1 MLFRNTIDSIGGGK
15 MNQLDQPFRVI
26 LVDDEP
32 IILRS
37 LKVAIP
43 WEELNISIVGE
54 ARNGEQALAMVNE
67 LSPHMIISDIRMPG
81 IDGITLMK
89 RVLSDNP
96 KRLFIFISGYGEF
109 EYAREALREGAFD
122 YLLKPIDHEELIEMI
137 KRAKVNLEKQ
147 IENDHLLHSVNVL
160 SMLAKERMIAEFI
173 EGGAPPLQQLAWLEN
188 SELEQEYFMAVVQL
202 DHYLKLND
210 EWAMEEKRLWLFAI
224 RNILEEWSIT
234 HDGLTVFPFHTG
246 EWILLFR
253 GSLHKQKEAL
263 GADIIHQ
270 IKANTKLQCSIGF
283 SLNVSGINQLS
294 HAYASATK
302 ALYKR
307 FYLGTEAV
315 LIDQAAHQEA
325 ELQQAEVKYPKKLE
339 NDILE
344 AIRTLNEK
352 VMLALLNDFQAY
364 IEKQALSKVMAEG
377 IIVRLTVVIYRQFE
391 QLNLLLEW
399 SLEGLLQELQSQG
412 TLVEMI
418 QVLKTNFSKWIN
430 EGLTNHNKENVE
442 TVIAKAQDYIH
453 NNYHKDLSME
463 EVAELIDLSI
473 SHFCMLFKQVSGY
486 TFLEYLTKIRM
497 DKAKY
502 ILKNSNV
509 KVYQVAPLVGYQDP
523 RYFTQVF
530 KKITGMTPSEF
541 REEGASVT

>member
-15 MNQLDQPFRVI
+15 MNQLEQPFRVI

-137 KRAKVNLEKQ
+137 KRAKINLERQ

-173 EGGAPPLQQLAWLEN
+173 EGGAPSLQHLAWLEN

-202 DHYLKLND
+202 DHYLKLNE
-210 EWAMEEKRLWLFAI
+210 EWTLEEKRLWLFAI

-234 HDGLTVFPFHTG
+234 HSGLTVFPFHTG

-253 GSLHKQKEAL
+253 GSHHKQKEAL
-263 GADIIHQ
+263 GADLVQQ

-315 LIDQAAHQEA
+315 LIDQAVQHEA
-325 ELQQAEVKYPKKLE
+325 VLEQAEVKYPKKLE

-344 AIRTLNEK
+344 AIRTLNQNG
-352 VMLALLNDFQAY
+352 MLSLLDSFQAY
-364 IEKQALSKVMAEG
+364 IEKQSLSKVTAEG

-412 TLVEMI
+412 TLVEMM
-418 QVLKTNFSKWIN
+418 QVLKINFSKWIN

-541 REEGASVT
+541 REEAASVT

>member
-1 MLFRNTIDSIGGGK
+1 

-137 KRAKVNLEKQ
+137 KRAKANLEKQ

-173 EGGAPPLQQLAWLEN
+173 EGGAPSLQQLAWLEN

-210 EWAMEEKRLWLFAI
+210 EWTMEEKRLWLFAI

-263 GADIIHQ
+263 GADIIQQ
-270 IKANTKLQCSIGF
+270 IKVNTKLQCSIGF

-294 HAYASATK
+294 HAYSSATK
-302 ALYKR
+302 ALYQR
-307 FYLGTEAV
+307 FYLGSEAV
-315 LIDQAAHQEA
+315 LIDQGGHQEA

-364 IEKQALSKVMAEG
+364 IEKQALSKVTAEG

>member
-1 MLFRNTIDSIGGGK
+1 MLFRNTIDSIRGGN

-137 KRAKVNLEKQ
+137 RRAKVNLEKQ
-147 IENDHLLHSVNVL
+147 IQNDHLLHSVHVL

-173 EGGAPPLQQLAWLEN
+173 EGGAPSLQQLAWLEN

-202 DHYLKLND
+202 DHYLKLNE
-210 EWAMEEKRLWLFAI
+210 EWMLEEKRLWLFAI

-246 EWILLFR
+246 EWILLLR
-253 GSLHKQKEAL
+253 GSHHKHKEVL
-263 GADIIHQ
+263 GADIIHH
-270 IKANTKLQCSIGF
+270 IKANTKLQCSVGF
-283 SLNVSGINQLS
+283 SLNVSGIDQLS

-307 FYLGTEAV
+307 FYVGSEAV
-315 LIDQAAHQEA
+315 LIDQPEKHEA

-352 VMLALLNDFQAY
+352 VMLSLLDEFQNY
-364 IEKQALSKVMAEG
+364 IEKQALSKVTAEG

-418 QVLKTNFSKWIN
+418 QVLKTNYSKWIN

-541 REEGASVT
+541 RDERAAVT